1 MNKLFTKNRFS
12 IFSVF
17 ILFVGVLAAC
27 KKNNSE
33 DTAATPAVTTTGV
46 PSTGSRK
53 QLTLDSIFLYAKQ
66 IYFWNAQLPEYSV
79 FNPRQY
85 STKSLDLDNYDD
97 ELYAISQIP
106 KDPTTGTVYEYYG
119 DGYPK
124 YSYINDI
131 TQNNP
136 DATANVNNKASV
148 DTEGNGFDIG
158 IRPIFYLT
166 STSGT
171 TGSFVLLVT
180 AVYPGSSAAANG
192 VQRGWQIQ
200 KINGVAISGKNY
212 SSENAA
218 IVSSLDASSVKLEGI
233 NFLDSTPFSVT
244 LTKTSYKS
252 SPVYTSSVITRSGKK
267 IGYLAFARFS
277 TLTNVSAGTD
287 SNLDPVF
294 ASFSAAGVTDLVV
307 DLRYNGGG
315 YINTAEY
322 LANLIAPSGVSG
334 QTMYTEIYNTTMQ
347 NKQATILQNQP
358 LLTSAGKLQYKSG
371 TSGAFYTYADLDYSA
386 TSTDNIAKFVKKG
399 SLNTVTNVVFLVSG
413 NTASASELLI
423 NVLKPYV
430 TVKLVGATTYGKP
443 VGFFPVTLENRYEVY
458 MPLFE
463 TVNSAGAGKY
473 YTGMVPDKAANDNS
487 LYPFGNENEP
497 LLSAALLL
505 IAPGSTSSQSASAAV
520 AERSV
525 RAASLNYTGMKPVN
539 SEFTGM
545 IEKRR
550 TVKK

>member
-1 MNKLFTKNRFS
+1 MNKLFTKKRFS

-17 ILFVGVLAAC
+17 ILAAGLFSAC
-27 KKNNSE
+27 KKS
-33 DTAATPAVTTTGV
+33 DTEESTTAPINTTGV
-46 PSTGSRK
+46 PSSGSRK
-53 QLTLDSIFLYAKQ
+53 ELTLDSIYLYAKQ
-66 IYFWNAQLPEYSV
+66 IYFWNDALPEYSV
-79 FNPRQY
+79 FNPRKY
-85 STKSLDLDNYDD
+85 SGKSLDLDNYDD
-97 ELYAISQIP
+97 ELYAISQLK
-106 KDPTTGTVYEYYG
+106 KDPATGIAYEYYD

-136 DATANVNNKASV
+136 DVTANVNNKASV

-166 STSGT
+166 SQSGT
-171 TGSFVLLVT
+171 SGSFVLLIT
-180 AVYPGSSAAANG
+180 AVYPGSSAANNG

-200 KINGVAISGKNY
+200 KINGVSIAGGNY
-212 SSENAA
+212 SSESAG
-218 IVSSLDASSVKLEGI
+218 IVNSLAGTSVKIEGV
-233 NFLDSTPFSVT
+233 NFVDKVPFSVT

-252 SPVYTSSVITRSGKK
+252 SPVYTSSVISRAGKK

-277 TLTNVSAGTD
+277 TLTNVKGGTD

-294 ASFSAAGVTDLVV
+294 ASFATAGVTDLVI

-322 LANLIAPSGVSG
+322 LANLIAPSNLTGK
-334 QTMYTEIYNTTMQ
+334 TMYTEIYNTTMQ
-347 NKQATILQNQP
+347 TGAATILQHQP
-358 LLTSAGKLQYKSG
+358 LLDAAGKVQPKTG
-371 TSGAFYTYADLDYSA
+371 GGIYTYADLNYSA
-386 TSTDNIAKFVKKG
+386 SSADNIAIFAKKG
-399 SLNTVTNVVFLVSG
+399 SLNSVTNVVFLVSG
-413 NTASASELLI
+413 STASASELLI

-430 TVKLVGATTYGKP
+430 SVKIVGATTYGKP

-473 YTGMVPDKAANDNS
+473 YTGMVPDQAVNDNS
-487 LYPFGNENEP
+487 RYPFGNESEV
-497 LLSAALLL
+497 LLAAALQI
-505 IAPGSTSSQSASAAV
+505 IAPGSSSSQSASAAV
-520 AERSV
+520 AERTG
-525 RAASLNYTGMKPVN
+525 RAASLNYTGMRAANPN